1 MANVPISN
9 LTTTWNNVSTTF
21 TGIKLN
27 VTDTASA
34 AASLLIDL
42 QKGGTSQFS
51 VSKSGELALLN
62 TGATRIQGQY
72 GSGFYT
78 TGEWRIGTA
87 QWLGRDSVIQWD
99 SSGVPT
105 SNSTDLVVRRDAAA
119 VLAQRNGVNAQTFRL
134 YNTFTDVSNYERGF
148 MRWNTNVLE
157 IGAEAAGTGT
167 GRALSISAPGGVTVN
182 VLTTGSGN
190 SLNAGGNLSV
200 TGQINFANGFASLTG
215 GSGTTGTTLLQQS
228 SVTGPILFQPAS
240 GSSLVEQRNGT
251 NAQTNRLYGTY
262 TDASNYRRLTK
273 TMSTAGVAEIK
284 PEGAGTGASGN
295 VLHISGLPTS
305 NPGPG
310 ILWNNSGVVNV
321 GT

>member
-34 AASLLIDL
+34 AASLLMDL
-42 QKGGTSQFS
+42 QVGGASRFNVTKAGE
-51 VSKSGELALLN
+51 VSLGSNGSAAAPALAR
-62 TGATRIQGQY
+62 G
-72 GSGFYT
+72 
-78 TGEWRIGTA
+78 
-87 QWLGRDSVIQWD
+87 
-99 SSGVPT
+99 SSGLYF
-105 SNSTDLVVRRDAAA
+105 SGA
-119 VLAQRNGVNAQTFRL
+119 NGLIYFTVGGSSQGSVQTGILSLRQQ
-134 YNTFTDVSNYERGF
+134 
-148 MRWNTNVLE
+148 LE
-157 IGAEAAGTGT
+157 IGWE
-167 GRALSISAPGGVTVN
+167 S
-182 VLTTGSGN
+182 SG
-190 SLNAGGNLSV
+190 A
-200 TGQINFANGFASLTG
+200 
-215 GSGTTGTTLLQQS
+215 
-228 SVTGPILFQPAS
+228 AS
-240 GSSLVEQRNGT
+240 GLDLRLFRDATNTLAQRNGT
-251 NAQTNRLYGTY
+251 NAQTHRIYGTY

-310 ILWNNSGVVNV
+310 ILWNNLGVVNV